1 MPKEINTTLDSLFKS
16 INNHITVQVREIPLG
31 IEDVTNYYIEH
42 LFCDFQ
48 TLIVSI
54 PSIKDIQNINDVS
67 YFQNKI
73 IVKVSNKED
82 IIIEL
87 NNYCI
92 SISLF
97 GICKSTSVEIVEKI
111 MDIFKEHINSLIE
124 INKKILIS

>member
-82 IIIEL
+82 ITIEL

-97 GICKSTSVEIVEKI
+97 GICKSTSVETVEKI